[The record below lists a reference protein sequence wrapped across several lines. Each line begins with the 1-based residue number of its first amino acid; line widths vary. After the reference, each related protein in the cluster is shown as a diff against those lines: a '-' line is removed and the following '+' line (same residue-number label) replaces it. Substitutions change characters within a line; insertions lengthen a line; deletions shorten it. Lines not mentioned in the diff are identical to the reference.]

1 MVVALLKE
9 GECKG
14 REMARYTAAVCRLC
28 RRSGEK
34 LMLKGSRCFTPK
46 CAMDRRGKP
55 PGQQLSRRRRRLSD
69 RGFQLREKQKAR
81 YTYGIME
88 RQFRRFFA
96 QAEKQAGITG
106 ENLLVLLERRLDN
119 VVYRLGFADS
129 RSQAR
134 QLVQHGH
141 IMLNGRK
148 TNIPSCLVKD
158 GDVIGWGE
166 GSTKTEYY
174 QQMAKSIEAKSVL
187 SWLSLDKQ
195 NLVGQVL
202 SLPTPDDIEVK
213 IEGKTIVEYYSR

>member
-1 MVVALLKE
+1 
-9 GECKG
+9 
-14 REMARYTAAVCRLC
+14 MARYTAAVCRLC

-34 LMLKGSRCFTPK
+34 LMLKGGRCFTPK
-46 CAMDRRGKP
+46 CALDRRPKP
-55 PGQQLSRRRRRLSD
+55 PGQQSRQRRRVSD
-69 RGFQLREKQKAR
+69 RGLQLREKQKAR
-81 YTYGIME
+81 YSYGILE

-96 QAEKQAGITG
+96 QAERQTGIAG

-148 TNIPSCLVKD
+148 TDIPSCLVKE
-158 GDVIGWGE
+158 GE
-166 GSTKTEYY
+166 TIRWKESSTKTEYCK
-174 QQMAKSIEAKSVL
+174 QLLEDIEAKSIV

-195 NLVGQVL
+195 NLVGQAI
-202 SLPTPDDIEVK
+202 SLPTPDEIGAEFD
-213 IEGKTIVEYYSR
+213 GKAIVEYYSR